1 MRVRES
7 FLNNLFHFFKEVLIG
22 LSIANPNPIRKVDN
36 LLMESV
42 VLIFDSES
50 ALLHPCWLILEKL
63 SLSLDNTELD
73 FWTLG
78 KFLTYAIRCL
88 NDVLEHQFLQLR
100 YVKGDVPNAFHLG
113 CFKLDIVRFKVQT
126 LLSY

>member
-42 VLIFDSES
+42 VLIFDSEC

-73 FWTLG
+73 FWTLS
-78 KFLTYAIRCL
+78 KFLTYAIRRL
-88 NDVLEHQFLQLR
+88 NDVLEQQFL
-100 YVKGDVPNAFHLG
+100 
-113 CFKLDIVRFKVQT
+113 
-126 LLSY
+126 